1 MTTLPVPYWR
11 SDCGRHTL
19 YHGDCL
25 AILPHLSGVDAVVT
39 DPPYGITNIHWD
51 KSHGCTPDWWAFI
64 RVLLVTPNSPVVMTA
79 IGMAT
84 FSAVFGAGIP
94 FRWKSVWC
102 RGGKVTG
109 YLDASKRPMR
119 CHEDVLVFAEK
130 EPAYYPYKWKAEKVK
145 SSSRSPQASVLY
157 GRIAIRQLY
166 IAEERF
172 PVDIFTFQRDDSR
185 CGEHPTQKPVALMDH
200 LVRLHST
207 VDQTVLDPFAGSG
220 TTGVACAMTGR
231 RFIGI
236 EIDEGYCAIAKR
248 RIEEAANHLFV
259 PTETNPPDDDP
270 PLFDPATE
278 AA

>member
-25 AILPHLSGVDAVVT
+25 AILPHLSGVDCVVT
-39 DPPYGITNIHWD
+39 DPPYGIGYEPSRYRNAVFSKIIHGDDSAFDPSIILSLGVDCLVWGGNNFADKLPRGGWLCWD
-51 KSHGCTPDWWAFI
+51 KRTNEDADKILGSPFEMAWTTRETTFKMLRCMHGGVVNADGNTA
-64 RVLLVTPNSPVVMTA
+64 RV
-79 IGMAT
+79 
-84 FSAVFGAGIP
+84 
-94 FRWKSVWC
+94 
-102 RGGKVTG
+102 
-109 YLDASKRPMR
+109 
-119 CHEDVLVFAEK
+119 
-130 EPAYYPYKWKAEKVK
+130 
-145 SSSRSPQASVLY
+145 
-157 GRIAIRQLY
+157 
-166 IAEERF
+166 
-172 PVDIFTFQRDDSR
+172 
-185 CGEHPTQKPVALMDH
+185 HPTQKPIRVMIWCLGF
-200 LVRLHST
+200 VKGE
-207 VDQTVLDPFAGSG
+207 TVLDPFAGSG